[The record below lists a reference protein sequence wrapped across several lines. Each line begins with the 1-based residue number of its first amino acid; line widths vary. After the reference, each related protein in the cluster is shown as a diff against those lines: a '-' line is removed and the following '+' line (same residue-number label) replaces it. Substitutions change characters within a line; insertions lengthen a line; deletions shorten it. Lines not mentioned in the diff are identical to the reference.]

1 MSALWPNGQN
11 YPGDVWHEFGP
22 RAPIWTPNG
31 PTSSFHSGIDIGPW
45 SGTQSTW
52 LLSPVDGVV
61 IHAGY
66 DSIFGNRV
74 VVRGGGADFWLCH
87 GRTGFTQVVA
97 GQQVSQGQ
105 RLMLMGETGK
115 ASGVHIH
122 FEVHVNGTRVD
133 PRAYYASPAASGA
146 GGVGGFL
153 MSLTPDEQTELLR
166 RVRNLDSQVTGADGQ
181 DPSTTGRVIKIESQV
196 NGLPDALSAIMLQV
210 NGVPEVLADIR
221 SRVGVS
227 DAQVRVIADAIA
239 AQIGTPTLSLDYVA
253 IAEAVNDDTAKRLAD

>member
-1 MSALWPNGQN
+1 MAVWPNGTKS
-11 YPGDVWHEFGP
+11 PGDVWHEFGP

-31 PTSSFHSGIDIGPW
+31 YTSSFHSGIDIGPW

-133 PRAYYASPAASGA
+133 PRAYYASASGA
-146 GGVGGFL
+146 GGIGGFL

-196 NGLPDALSAIMLQV
+196 NGLPDALSAIMAQV

-221 SRVGVS
+221 ESIDNISVTGGSVDV
-227 DAQVRVIADAIA
+227 DALAHKIRDGLPAEVVKA
-239 AQIGTPTLSLDYVA
+239 LSVA
-253 IAEAVNDDTAKRLAD
+253 LAG